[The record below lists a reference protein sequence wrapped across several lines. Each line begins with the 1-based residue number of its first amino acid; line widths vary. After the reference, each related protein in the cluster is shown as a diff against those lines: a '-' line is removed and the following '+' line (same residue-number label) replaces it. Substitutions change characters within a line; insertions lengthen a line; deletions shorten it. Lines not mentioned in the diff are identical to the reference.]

1 MKLVF
6 FGTPAFAV
14 PSLHRLLL
22 QTDFEIAGVVT
33 QPDRRRGRGGRVTPS
48 AVKAA
53 AMDAGCPIWQPQR
66 IKKDPDTLQALQI
79 LQADAFVVV
88 AYGQILSPEILAMPK
103 FGCIN
108 AHGSLLPKYRGA
120 APIQWSLFHGETETG
135 VTTMQM
141 DAGMDTGPMLL
152 RSALPLGLL
161 DNAWQVA
168 DRLAALSADLLA
180 DTLIKLYQQKL
191 RGVPQ
196 PEAEASY
203 APLIQKAD
211 YELDWRRGAIAL
223 HNQIRG
229 FYPNCI
235 TQFRDGPLKISESF
249 PLEFAAAS
257 QLPPELDGLAAAYSA
272 LAELEPTPPGTIAA
286 LLKGFGPVISTG
298 QGPLLLRQVQPTG
311 KKAQSGWDFVNGH
324 HLTLGET
331 LG

>member
-14 PSLHRLLL
+14 PSLRRLLH
-22 QTDFEIAGVVT
+22 QSDFEVVGVVT

-48 AVKAA
+48 AVKQVAL
-53 AMDAGCPIWQPQR
+53 DAGCPLWQPRR
-66 IKKDPDTLQALQI
+66 IKKDSETLRALQS

-88 AYGQILSPEILAMPK
+88 AYGQILSPEMLAMPK

-120 APIQWSLFHGETETG
+120 APIQWSLFHGEPETG

-152 RSALPLGLL
+152 RSALSVGRL
-161 DNAWQVA
+161 DHAGQVA
-168 DRLAALSADLLA
+168 EKLAALSADLLA
-180 DTLIKLYQQKL
+180 DTLLRLYQQKL

-196 PEAEASY
+196 PEAEATY

-211 YELDWRRGAIAL
+211 YELDWQRDAIAL

-229 FYPNCI
+229 FYPSC
-235 TQFRDGPLKISESF
+235 TTRFRDAPLKISAAL
-249 PLEFAAAS
+249 PLEFAAES
-257 QLPPELDGLAAAYSA
+257 QLPLEFEGLAAAYSA
-272 LAELEPTPPGTIAA
+272 LAQLKPAPPGTIAA
-286 LLKGFGPVISTG
+286 LLKGFGPVVVTG
-298 QGPLLLRQVQPTG
+298 KGPLLLRQVQPTG

-324 HLTLGET
+324 RLTLGET